1 MSSWVLLWA
10 LGICLL
16 ASVASPRAWAQ
27 RRAEDLFRD
36 KTSLENPLKLRDP
49 FKPPTRRSS
58 RDRGGRKGGGAN
70 GVYSNIP
77 RIGDIDMKNLVVIGV
92 IMGKER
98 HAIAKVTGKEGVFK
112 LTEGMRLGADNAEL
126 KAIHPGGIILVEK
139 LVNVYGEEEYLET
152 VIPISK

>member
-1 MSSWVLLWA
+1 VKRDTFLLVT
-10 LGICLL
+10 GLL
-16 ASVASPRAWAQ
+16 IAQLAAPNTARAQ
-27 RRAEDLFRD
+27 RRAADLFRD
-36 KTSLENPLKLRDP
+36 KTSIENPLDLRDP
-49 FKPPTRRSS
+49 FKPPLRRVA
-58 RDRGGRKGGGAN
+58 RDRGGRQSRGAN
-70 GVYSNIP
+70 GVYTNIA
-77 RIGDIDMKNLVVIGV
+77 RIGDVDTRALMVVGV

-98 HAIAKVTGKEGVFK
+98 YAIAKVTGKEGVFK